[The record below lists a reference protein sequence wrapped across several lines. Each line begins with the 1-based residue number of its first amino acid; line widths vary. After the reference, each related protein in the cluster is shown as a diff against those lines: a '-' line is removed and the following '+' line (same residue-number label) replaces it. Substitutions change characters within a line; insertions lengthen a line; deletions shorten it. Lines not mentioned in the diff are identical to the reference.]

1 VLQHNNQN
9 PTPPERTVVMG
20 AGGFV
25 GAAIVR
31 RLRNRNL
38 PVLPLGRHE
47 IDLLQTG
54 TDARLA
60 GLLRPTDSF
69 VAVSALAPVK
79 TPDMLRANITMI
91 EAMVEALRSRPVA
104 HVLNIGSD
112 AVFADSSTP
121 LTEESRRTPNSLH
134 GIMHLARE
142 VMLADAVGAAP
153 FATLR
158 PTLIYGADDP
168 HNGYG
173 PNRFRRLAAAGEEIA
188 LFGEGEER
196 RDHVWVEDVAEL
208 AVRILLHRSQ
218 GSLNAA
224 TGTVISFREAAEA
237 VASHFPAA
245 PKIRFVPRQGPMP
258 HNGYRPFNPA
268 ATRTAFPD
276 FNYTLP
282 RDGFAKVHA
291 QTVGAA

>member
-1 VLQHNNQN
+1 MLQHNNKNAVAPQ
-9 PTPPERTVVMG
+9 RTVVMG

-25 GAAIVR
+25 GGAIVR
-31 RLRNRNL
+31 CLRKRDL
-38 PVLPLGRHE
+38 SVLPLTQRE
-47 IDLLQTG
+47 INLLQAG
-54 TDARLA
+54 AGASLA
-60 GLLRPTDSF
+60 DLLRPTDTF
-69 VAVSALAPVK
+69 IAVSALAPVK
-79 TPDMLRANITMI
+79 TPGMLRDNITMI
-91 EAMVEALRSRPVA
+91 EAVVEALRLRPVA

-112 AVFADSSTP
+112 AVFADSATP
-121 LTEESRRTPNSLH
+121 LTEESCRAPSSLH
-134 GIMHLARE
+134 GIMHLTRE
-142 VMLADAVGAAP
+142 VMLAEASGATA

-158 PTLIYGADDP
+158 PTLIYGAEDP

-173 PNRFRRLAAAGEEIA
+173 PNRFRRLAAARKEIT

-196 RDHVWVEDVAEL
+196 RDHVWIEDVAEL
-208 AVRILLHRSQ
+208 AVRMLLHRSR

-237 VASHFPAA
+237 VGSHFPVA
-245 PKIRFVPRQGPMP
+245 PEIKFIPREGPMP

-268 ATRTAFPD
+268 ATRLAFPD
-276 FNYTLP
+276 FSYTLP